1 MHSPPSNVAILVITT
16 AIQALVSLAAFSVPV
31 FAPAAAQEL
40 GLQVGVIGYFVSIMY
55 VGASTSALVSGS
67 FILRYGSIRV
77 SQACLILCGVA
88 MVLLTL
94 LPLAWLPVAALL
106 LGAGYGPITPASSH
120 VLARTTPPHLMA
132 LTFSIKQSGVPLGAA
147 LAGFLVPPLT
157 LGFGWR
163 SAALTVAVLCVITA
177 FFAQSLRA
185 ALDAD
190 RIPARP
196 LALGNFMQPIRVILA
211 HPPLARSVLAAM
223 TYAGI
228 QLCCFTFLVAYLTD
242 SVGLTL
248 IAAGAAMAFANGAG
262 IIGRIIWGA
271 VADRTRAPG
280 IVLGALGVTMMLA
293 SIGIAAFTNAW
304 PYSLVLAVCTLF
316 GVSAVGWNGVQ
327 ISETAR
333 LAPPGMAAVVA
344 GGSTFLTFAGVL
356 AYTGLFA
363 LLHDVTGSWRVP
375 FVVFCLPAGLM
386 GVMNFIY
393 ARR

>member
-1 MHSPPSNVAILVITT
+1 MPSPPSNVAILVITT

-55 VGASTSALVSGS
+55 VGASTSALVSGG

-77 SQACLILCGVA
+77 SQACLVLCGVA
-88 MVLLTL
+88 MTLLTL
-94 LPLAWLPVAALL
+94 LPLPLLPVVAVL

-132 LTFSIKQSGVPLGAA
+132 LTFSIKQTGVPLGAA
-147 LAGFLVPPLT
+147 LAGFLVPALT

-163 SAALTVAVLCVITA
+163 SAALTVAALCVITA
-177 FFAQSLRA
+177 FVAQSLRA

-190 RIPARP
+190 RAPARP
-196 LALGNFMQPIRVILA
+196 LALGNFMQPIRVILG

-228 QLCCFTFLVAYLTD
+228 QLCCFTFLVAYLTE

-248 IAAGAAMAFANGAG
+248 IAAGAAMSFANGAG
-262 IIGRIIWGA
+262 IVGRIIWGA

-363 LLHDVTGSWRVP
+363 LLHDVTESWRVP
-375 FVVFCLPAGLM
+375 FVVFCLPAGVM